1 MHRGIQHWKIGLI
14 VVLAVVAAVLTG
26 LQMTGM
32 GAGRPAVN
40 PEEIGR
46 TVEQVLAERRGET
59 AGSRLWKV
67 RFTGTTFTRTEQRV
81 TVPREFDTIEFNHVL
96 GTRLAPLG
104 ANVVATERTKEATV
118 TMHVVAGGAT
128 IYSLSLVTDP
138 EFHSKEKTH

>member
-1 MHRGIQHWKIGLI
+1 MHRGIQHWKISLI
-14 VVLAVVAAVLTG
+14 VVLAVVAVVLTG
-26 LQMTGM
+26 LRLTGT
-32 GAGRPAVN
+32 GAGRAAVH

-46 TVEQVLAERRGET
+46 TVEKVLAERRAET
-59 AGSRLWKV
+59 AGSRVWKV

-81 TVPREFDTIEFNHVL
+81 MVPREFDTIEFNHVL
-96 GTRLAPLG
+96 GRRLAPLG